1 MSSVGP
7 SAAGQSG
14 PISFFALKHDHMFV
28 VADAIG
34 DVLGSSD
41 GLFKDDTRMLSRF
54 GLTVG
59 GVPPALLSSGLSSDN
74 VFFRANLANRPLP
87 QLGGSEATPEGVV
100 HIERSRFIW
109 EERLFERLALTN
121 YGERTVSLP
130 LALSFGADFVDI
142 FEVRGLVRSRRGQL
156 RPAAVV
162 GEHAELSYEGLDGQV
177 RRCVI
182 AFSRTPDRLQADRAE
197 FTVVLPRRTSEEL
210 FVEVGSEL
218 VELPGRTRFRACAA
232 GARLHMRRKRRRGA
246 GVRTWNTRFD
256 RWLQRS
262 RADLALL
269 ETDLETGPYPF
280 AGIPWF
286 STPFGRDAVITA
298 LQTLW
303 LDPAL
308 ARGVLSFLA
317 RHQARDVSPVADS
330 EPGKILHETRRG
342 EMSTLEEVPF
352 GRYYGGVDTTPL
364 FVMLAGAYAVR
375 TSDMELIGQLWPALL
390 AAMRWVDGRAAA
402 SPHGLVDYL
411 RASER
416 GLANQGWKDSFDS
429 IFHEDGRLPSGPIA
443 LLEVQGYVYAARLA
457 MAELAALRGDPAGS
471 REWASAAEAGRQTVE
486 RRYWMPEH
494 QFYGIALD
502 GDGQLC
508 RVCASNAGHL
518 LFVGLPSHRR
528 ARHVTE
534 QLLSPSFDN
543 GWGTRTV
550 RDQAARFN
558 PMSYHNGTVWPHDTS
573 LCAAGMARYGHR
585 AAARHLLQQS
595 FAAATHFGMRLPE
608 LLCGFS
614 RRIGEPPV
622 GYPVACL
629 PQAWSSGAVF
639 LMLQATLGVQLDA
652 GRREI
657 LIDRPELPH
666 DVEHL
671 DITGL
676 EINDEKVDL
685 HFRRRAG
692 RVVVQTTLSRPGS
705 VRVSV
710 TS

>member
-1 MSSVGP
+1 MSGLGP
-7 SAAGQSG
+7 VAAGQGG
-14 PISFFALKHDHMFV
+14 PISYFALKHEYMFL

-34 DVLGSSD
+34 DVLGRSD
-41 GLFKDDTRMLSRF
+41 GLFRDDTRILSRF
-54 GLTVG
+54 ELTIG
-59 GVPPALLSSGLSSDN
+59 GVPPTLLSSGLSSDN
-74 VFFRANLANRPLP
+74 VLFRANLANRPLP
-87 QLGGSEATPEGVV
+87 QLGESQATPQGVV

-109 EERLFERLALTN
+109 EDRLFERLALTN
-121 YGERTVSLP
+121 YGDQEVALP
-130 LALSFGADFVDI
+130 LALTFGADFVDI
-142 FEVRGLVRSRRGQL
+142 FEVRGIPRTRRGNV
-156 RPAAVV
+156 RPAVV
-162 GEHAELSYEGLDGQV
+162 SDNHASLSYEGLDGQI
-177 RRCVI
+177 RQCVVS
-182 AFSRTPDRLQADRAE
+182 FSRTPSRLEADCAE
-197 FTVVLPRRTSEEL
+197 FKVRLPRRTSEDI
-210 FVEVGSEL
+210 FVEVGPEAAN
-218 VELPGRTRFRACAA
+218 PGRDRFRACAA
-232 GARLHMRRKRRRGA
+232 RARLHMRSKHRRGA
-246 GVRTWNTRFD
+246 KVRSGNTRFD

-303 LDPAL
+303 LDPEL

-317 RHQARDVSPVADS
+317 RNQAHEVSPVADA
-330 EPGKILHETRRG
+330 EPGKILHEMRRG
-342 EMSTLEEVPF
+342 EMATLKEVPF
-352 GRYYGGVDTTPL
+352 EKYYGGVDTTPL

-375 TSDMELIGQLWPALL
+375 TADLGFIEELWPSLL
-390 AAMRWVDGRAAA
+390 AAMRWIDERASAN
-402 SPHGLVDYL
+402 PFGLLDYL

-429 IFHEDGRLPSGPIA
+429 VFHEDGSLPRGPIA

-457 MAELAALRGDPAGS
+457 MAELATMRGDAAAS
-471 REWASAAEAGRQTVE
+471 RQWLSAAETGRQTVE
-486 RRYWMPEH
+486 RRFWMPDR
-494 QFYGIALD
+494 QVYGIALD
-502 GDGQLC
+502 GDGKLC

-528 ARHVTE
+528 ARLVTDL
-534 QLLSPSFDN
+534 LLSRSFDN

-573 LCAAGMARYGHR
+573 LCAAGMARYGNR
-585 AAARHLLQQS
+585 AAARHLLQQFFS
-595 FAAATHFGMRLPE
+595 AATHFGMRLPE
-608 LLCGFS
+608 LLCGFA

-639 LMLQATLGVQLDA
+639 MMLQATLGVQLDA

-657 LIDRPELPH
+657 TIDRPELPQ

-671 DITGL
+671 DINGL
-676 EINDEKVDL
+676 AINDERVDL
-685 HFRRRAG
+685 HFRRIAG
-692 RVVVQTTLSRPGS
+692 KVAVQTTLSRPGS

>member
-1 MSSVGP
+1 MSGLGP

-14 PISFFALKHDHMFV
+14 PISYFSLKHDHMFV

-34 DVLGSSD
+34 DVLGRSD
-41 GLFKDDTRMLSRF
+41 GLFNDDTRILSRF
-54 GLTVG
+54 ELMVG

-87 QLGGSEATPEGVV
+87 QLGETQATPEGVV
-100 HIERSRFIW
+100 HIERARFIW
-109 EERLFERLALTN
+109 EERLFERVALTN
-121 YGERTVSLP
+121 YGEREVSLP
-130 LALSFGADFVDI
+130 LALSFEADFVDI
-142 FEVRGLVRSRRGQL
+142 FEVRGLVRRQRGEI
-156 RPAAVV
+156 RPADVAQNHV
-162 GEHAELSYEGLDGQV
+162 ALSYEGLDKQL

-182 AFSRTPDRLQADRAE
+182 AFSRAPDRLQADRAE
-197 FTVVLPRRTSEEL
+197 FKVTLPRRTSEEL
-210 FVEVGSEL
+210 FIEVGPDFAET
-218 VELPGRTRFRACAA
+218 PGRKRFRACAA
-232 GARLHMRRKRRRGA
+232 RARTRMRSKRRRGA
-246 GVRTWNTRFD
+246 RVRTWNTRFD

-262 RADLALL
+262 KADLALL

-317 RHQARDVSPVADS
+317 RNQAREVSPVADS
-330 EPGKILHETRRG
+330 EPGKILHEMRRG
-342 EMSTLEEVPF
+342 EMSTLQEVPF

-375 TSDMELIGQLWPALL
+375 TADLEFIEQLWPALL
-390 AAMRWVDGRAAA
+390 AAMRWADERSAAN
-402 SPHGLVDYL
+402 PYGLLDYL
-411 RASER
+411 CTSER

-429 IFHEDGRLPSGPIA
+429 IFHEDGRLPTGPIA

-457 MAELAALRGDPAGS
+457 MAELAALRGDAAGS

-486 RRYWMPEH
+486 RRYWMPDR

-502 GDGQLC
+502 GEGELC

-528 ARHVTE
+528 ARQVTE
-534 QLLSPSFDN
+534 QLLSSSFDS

-585 AAARHLLQQS
+585 TAARQLLQQS

-608 LLCGFS
+608 LLCGFA

-639 LMLQATLGVQLDA
+639 MMLQATLGVQLDA
-652 GRREI
+652 SRREI
-657 LIDRPELPH
+657 LIDRPELPQ
-666 DVEHL
+666 DVERL
-671 DITGL
+671 DINGL
-676 EINDEKVDL
+676 AINDQRVDL

-692 RVVVQTTLSRPGS
+692 KVVVQTTLSRPGS

>member
-1 MSSVGP
+1 MSGVAP

-14 PISFFALKHDHMFV
+14 PISHFALKHDHMFV

-34 DVLGSSD
+34 DVRGRSD
-41 GLFKDDTRMLSRF
+41 GLFKDDTRLLSRF
-54 GLTVG
+54 ELTVG
-59 GVPPALLSSGLSSDN
+59 GVAPALLSSGLSSDN

-87 QLGGSEATPEGVV
+87 QLGESQATPEGVV

-109 EERLFERLALTN
+109 EERLFERVALTN
-121 YGERTVSLP
+121 YGERDVSLP
-130 LALSFGADFVDI
+130 LALSFEGDFVDI
-142 FEVRGLVRSRRGQL
+142 FEVRGLVRHRRGQL
-156 RPAAVV
+156 RPAVFAR
-162 GEHAELSYEGLDGQV
+162 EHVALSYEGLDGEL
-177 RRCVI
+177 RCCVI
-182 AFSRTPDRLQADRAE
+182 AFSRIPDRLQVDRAE
-197 FTVVLPRRTSEEL
+197 FTMTLPRRASEEL
-210 FVEVGSEL
+210 FVEVGSDFTEA
-218 VELPGRTRFRACAA
+218 PARQRFRACAA
-232 GARLHMRRKRRRGA
+232 RARMRMRGKRRRGA
-246 GVRTWNTRFD
+246 GLRSWNTRFD

-330 EPGKILHETRRG
+330 EPGKILHEMRRG
-342 EMSTLEEVPF
+342 EMSALQEVPF

-375 TSDMELIGQLWPALL
+375 TADLKFIEHLWPALL
-390 AAMRWVDGRAAA
+390 AAMRWTDERAAA
-402 SPHGLVDYL
+402 NPHGLLDYL
-411 RASER
+411 RTSER

-443 LLEVQGYVYAARLA
+443 LLEVQGYVFAARLA
-457 MAELAALRGDPAGS
+457 MAELAALRGDTDGS
-471 REWASAAEAGRQTVE
+471 REWSGAAEAGRRTVE
-486 RRYWMPEH
+486 RCYWMPER

-502 GDGQLC
+502 GEGELC
-508 RVCASNAGHL
+508 RVCTSNAGHL
-518 LFVGLPSHRR
+518 LFVGLPSPSR
-528 ARHVTE
+528 ARQVIE
-534 QLLSPSFDN
+534 QLQSPSFDS

-585 AAARHLLQQS
+585 AAARQLLQQA

-608 LLCGFS
+608 LICGFT

-639 LMLQATLGVQLDA
+639 MMLQATLGIQLDA
-652 GRREI
+652 SRREI

-666 DVEHL
+666 DVERF
-671 DITGL
+671 DIGGL
-676 EINDEKVDL
+676 ALNDEKVDL
-685 HFRRRAG
+685 HFRRSAG
-692 RVVVQTTLSRPGS
+692 KVIVQTTLSHPGS
-705 VRVSV
+705 IRVSV

>member
-1 MSSVGP
+1 MSGLGP
-7 SAAGQSG
+7 GPAGQTG
-14 PISFFALKHDHMFV
+14 PISHFSLKHDHMFV

-34 DVLGSSD
+34 DVLGRSD
-41 GLFKDDTRMLSRF
+41 GLFKDDTRILSRF
-54 GLTVG
+54 DLTVG
-59 GVPPALLSSGLSSDN
+59 GVAPALLSSGLSSDN

-87 QLGGSEATPEGVV
+87 QLGESQATPEGVV

-109 EERLFERLALTN
+109 EERLFERVALTN
-121 YGERTVSLP
+121 YGEREVSLL
-130 LALSFGADFVDI
+130 LALSFAADFVDI
-142 FEVRGLVRSRRGQL
+142 FEVRGMVRHRRGQL
-156 RPAAVV
+156 RPAVV
-162 GEHAELSYEGLDGQV
+162 ARDHVALSYEGLDEQL
-177 RRCVI
+177 RCCVI
-182 AFSRTPDRLQADRAE
+182 AFSRAPDSLGADRAE
-197 FTVVLPRRTSEEL
+197 FKVTLPRRTSEDL
-210 FVEVGSEL
+210 FVEVGSECA
-218 VELPGRTRFRACAA
+218 EIPGRDRFRACAA
-232 GARLHMRRKRRRGA
+232 RARMHMRRKRRRGA
-246 GVRTWNTRFD
+246 RVRSWNTRFD

-317 RHQARDVSPVADS
+317 RHQARDVSQVADS
-330 EPGKILHETRRG
+330 EPGKILHEMRRG
-342 EMSTLEEVPF
+342 EMSTLQEVPF

-375 TSDMELIGQLWPALL
+375 TADLEFIEQLWPALL
-390 AAMRWVDGRAAA
+390 AAMRWTDERAAA
-402 SPHGLVDYL
+402 NPYGLLDYL
-411 RASER
+411 RTSER

-443 LLEVQGYVYAARLA
+443 LLEVQGYLYAARLA
-457 MAELAALRGDPAGS
+457 MAELAALRGDKDGS
-471 REWASAAEAGRQTVE
+471 RGWVTAAETGRQTVE
-486 RRYWMPEH
+486 RRYWMPER

-502 GDGQLC
+502 GEGELC

-528 ARHVTE
+528 ARQVTE
-534 QLLSPSFDN
+534 QLLSSSFDT

-585 AAARHLLQQS
+585 GAARQLLQQA

-608 LLCGFS
+608 LLCGFP

-639 LMLQATLGVQLDA
+639 MMLQATLGVQLDA
-652 GRREI
+652 SRREI
-657 LIDRPELPH
+657 LIDRPELPQ
-666 DVEHL
+666 DVERL
-671 DITGL
+671 DINGL
-676 EINDEKVDL
+676 AINDAKVDL
-685 HFRRRAG
+685 QFRRRAG
-692 RVVVQTTLSRPGS
+692 KIVVQTTLSRPGS
-705 VRVSV
+705 VQVSL

>member
-1 MSSVGP
+1 MSGLGP
-7 SAAGQSG
+7 GAAGHGG
-14 PISFFALKHDHMFV
+14 PISFFALKYEHMFL

-34 DVLGSSD
+34 DVLGRSD
-41 GLFKDDTRMLSRF
+41 GLFKDDTRILSRF
-54 GLTVG
+54 ELTVG
-59 GVPPALLSSGLSSDN
+59 GAAPTLLSSGLSSDN
-74 VFFRANLANRPLP
+74 VLFRANLANRPLP
-87 QLGGSEATPEGVV
+87 QLGDTQATPEGVV

-109 EERLFERLALTN
+109 DDRLYERLALTN
-121 YGERTVSLP
+121 YGERDVTLP
-130 LALSFGADFVDI
+130 LALAFDADFVDI
-142 FEVRGLVRSRRGQL
+142 FEVRGLERTRRGEL
-156 RPAAVV
+156 RTPVVVDDHAA
-162 GEHAELSYEGLDGQV
+162 LSYEGLDGQL
-177 RRCVI
+177 RQCVI
-182 AFSRTPDRLQADRAE
+182 SFSRAPDRLQPDRAE
-197 FTVVLPRRTSEEL
+197 FRVALPRRTSEDL
-210 FVEVGSEL
+210 FVEVGPGVTEQ
-218 VELPGRTRFRACAA
+218 PGRDRFRACAA
-232 GARLHMRRKRRRGA
+232 RARLHMRRKRRRGA
-246 GVRTWNTRFD
+246 KVHTGNTRFD

-269 ETDLETGPYPF
+269 ETDMETGPYPF

-298 LQTLW
+298 LQMLW
-303 LDPAL
+303 LDPEL

-317 RHQARDVSPVADS
+317 RNQACEVSPVADA
-330 EPGKILHETRRG
+330 EPGKILHEMRRG
-342 EMSTLEEVPF
+342 EMATLKEVPF
-352 GRYYGGVDTTPL
+352 EKYYGGVDTTPL

-375 TSDMELIGQLWPALL
+375 TADRAFIDELWPSLL
-390 AAMRWVDGRAAA
+390 AAMRWIDERAAA
-402 SPHGLVDYL
+402 NPFGLLDYL
-411 RASER
+411 RTSER
-416 GLANQGWKDSFDS
+416 GLANQGWKDSIDS

-457 MAELAALRGDPAGS
+457 MAELANMRGNLDGS
-471 REWASAAEAGRQTVE
+471 REWLDAAESGRQTVE
-486 RRYWMPEH
+486 RRFWMPDR

-502 GDGQLC
+502 GEGKLC

-528 ARHVTE
+528 ARLVTE
-534 QLLSPSFDN
+534 QLLSRSFDN

-573 LCAAGMARYGHR
+573 LCAAGMARYGNR
-585 AAARHLLQQS
+585 GAARHQLQQS
-595 FAAATHFGMRLPE
+595 FAAAMHFGMRLPE
-608 LLCGFS
+608 LLCGFT

-639 LMLQATLGVQLDA
+639 MLLQATLGVQLDA
-652 GRREI
+652 ARREI
-657 LIDRPELPH
+657 TIDRPELPQ

-671 DITGL
+671 DIKGL
-676 EINDEKVDL
+676 SINDERVDL
-685 HFRRRAG
+685 QFRRIAG

>member
-1 MSSVGP
+1 MSGLGP
-7 SAAGQSG
+7 SAAGQGG
-14 PISFFALKHDHMFV
+14 PISFFALKHEHMFL

-34 DVLGSSD
+34 DVLGRSD
-41 GLFKDDTRMLSRF
+41 GLFKDDTRILSRF
-54 GLTVG
+54 ELTVG
-59 GVPPALLSSGLSSDN
+59 GVPPTLLSSGLSSDN
-74 VFFRANLANRPLP
+74 VLFRANLANRPLP
-87 QLGGSEATPEGVV
+87 QLGESQATPEGVV

-109 EERLFERLALTN
+109 GDRLFERLALTN
-121 YGERTVSLP
+121 YGEREVTLP

-142 FEVRGLVRSRRGQL
+142 FEVRGLERSRRGDL
-156 RPAAVV
+156 RPPVIVDNQAA
-162 GEHAELSYEGLDGQV
+162 LSYEGLDGNV
-177 RRCVI
+177 RQCIVS
-182 AFSRTPDRLQADRAE
+182 FSRAPDRLQPDLAE
-197 FTVVLPRRTSEEL
+197 FKVTLPRRTSQDL
-210 FVEVGSEL
+210 FVEVGPEA
-218 VELPGRTRFRACAA
+218 EERPGRERFRACAA
-232 GARLHMRRKRRRGA
+232 SARLHMRRKRRRGA
-246 GVRTWNTRFD
+246 KVHTGNTRFD

-303 LDPAL
+303 LDPDL
-308 ARGVLSFLA
+308 AHGVLSFLA
-317 RHQARDVSPVADS
+317 RHQAREVSQAADA
-330 EPGKILHETRRG
+330 EPGKILHEMRRG
-342 EMSTLEEVPF
+342 EMANLKEVPF
-352 GRYYGGVDTTPL
+352 EKYYGSVDTTPL

-375 TSDMELIGQLWPALL
+375 TADLGFIEELWASLL
-390 AAMRWVDGRAAA
+390 AAMRWTDERAAA
-402 SPHGLVDYL
+402 NPFGLLDYL

-457 MAELAALRGDPAGS
+457 MAELATMRGDTAGS
-471 REWASAAEAGRQTVE
+471 REWLSAAEAGRQTVE
-486 RRYWMPEH
+486 RRFWMPDH

-502 GDGQLC
+502 GEGKLC

-518 LFVGLPSHRR
+518 LFAGLPSHRR
-528 ARHVTE
+528 ARQVTD
-534 QLLSPSFDN
+534 QLLSRSFDN

-573 LCAAGMARYGHR
+573 LCAAGMARYGNR

-608 LLCGFS
+608 LLCGFA

-639 LMLQATLGVQLDA
+639 MMLQATLGVQLDA

-657 LIDRPELPH
+657 TIDRPELPQ
-666 DVEHL
+666 DVERL
-671 DITGL
+671 DINGL
-676 EINDEKVDL
+676 AINDERVDL
-685 HFRRRAG
+685 HFRRTAG
-692 RVVVQTTLSRPGS
+692 KVVVQTTLSRPGS
-705 VRVSV
+705 LRVSV